1 MYMYCRF
8 RYFNKN
14 NFMNGQDIKFQF
26 GPLPMFWTLIAFDRT
41 MLKVV
46 IRLVWVKYGTALF
59 G

>member
-1 MYMYCRF
+1 MYCRF

-14 NFMNGQDIKFQF
+14 NFMNGHGIKFQF
-26 GPLPMFWTLIAFDRT
+26 GPLPMFWTSIAFDRT
-41 MLKVV
+41 ILKVV